1 MVQAKRKKKQK
12 TIPRNSELIDQLASE
27 YYIKATPELDRA
39 AEIAHKIYNAA
50 LYQLRQAL
58 SREKDLFIM
67 RAWTGSSKIKEMP
80 MSLCFMVRCPLF
92 NVLNRRLKK

>member
-27 YYIKATPELDRA
+27 YYIKATPELDRV

-58 SREKDLFIM
+58 FKRK
-67 RAWTGSSKIKEMP
+67 GSIYYEG
-80 MSLCFMVRCPLF
+80 LI
-92 NVLNRRLKK
+92 

>member
-39 AEIAHKIYNAA
+39 AEIAC
-50 LYQLRQAL
+50 
-58 SREKDLFIM
+58 S
-67 RAWTGSSKIKEMP
+67 
-80 MSLCFMVRCPLF
+80 
-92 NVLNRRLKK
+92 